1 MCNKE
6 HLKQFQATRIHPK
19 DRVIFVGDG
28 FAQPLTN
35 DVVNA
40 VSERTRKVGFA
51 SSLHEAT
58 ADAFADHVMLRSPAD
73 LKGKWVT
80 EEMREAVD
88 EAFSTPP
95 APTFVH
101 LHVTKAFAFPGHFYV
116 PPPDPEEEGGLG
128 RRMGE

>member
-1 MCNKE
+1 MERFNGPNF
-6 HLKQFQATRIHPK
+6 KQFQATRIHPK

-40 VSERTRKVGFA
+40 VSERTRKVGFV

-58 ADAFADHVMLRSPAD
+58 ADVLADHVMLRSPAD

-80 EEMREAVD
+80 EEMRDAVD
-88 EAFSTPP
+88 KSFTTPP

-101 LHVTKAFAFPGHFYV
+101 LHVGKEFAFSGHFYV
-116 PPPDPEEEGGLG
+116 PPPEEEGIGG
-128 RRMGE
+128 MGE